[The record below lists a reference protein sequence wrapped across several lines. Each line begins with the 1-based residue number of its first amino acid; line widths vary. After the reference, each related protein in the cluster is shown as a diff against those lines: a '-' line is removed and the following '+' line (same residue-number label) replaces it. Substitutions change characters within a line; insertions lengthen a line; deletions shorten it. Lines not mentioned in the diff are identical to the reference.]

1 MMRKGIIFFLVAA
14 LSLYAFTAW
23 GAEVKKQVSAEG
35 YVDLV
40 TMHCYIKNSDGTY
53 DEYTRKGEFFKT
65 VSADLP
71 LLLERSHVVPINN
84 SCYLL
89 YVKKHLSKPDK
100 TMVLK
105 GAPDSLPKGWLLE
118 KALVDVRHA
127 SSY

>member
-1 MMRKGIIFFLVAA
+1 MRKGMIFFLVAA

-23 GAEVKKQVSAEG
+23 GSEIKKQASAEG

-40 TMHCYIKNSDGTY
+40 TMHRYIKNSDGTY

-71 LLLERSHVVPINN
+71 LLLERNHVVPIKDN
-84 SCYLL
+84 CYLL
-89 YVKKHLSKPDK
+89 YVKNRFSKQDK
-100 TMVLK
+100 AVVLK
-105 GAPDSLPKGWLLE
+105 SAPESHPEGWLLE

-127 SSY
+127 SPY

>member
-1 MMRKGIIFFLVAA
+1 MIFFLVAA

-23 GAEVKKQVSAEG
+23 GSEIKKQASAQG

-40 TMHCYIKNSDGTY
+40 TMHRYISNSDGTY

-71 LLLERSHVVPINN
+71 LLSERSHVIPINN
-84 SCYLL
+84 NCYLL
-89 YVKKHLSKPDK
+89 YVKNRFSKQDK
-100 TMVLK
+100 AVVLK
-105 GAPDSLPKGWLLE
+105 SAPESHPEGWLLE

-127 SSY
+127 SPY